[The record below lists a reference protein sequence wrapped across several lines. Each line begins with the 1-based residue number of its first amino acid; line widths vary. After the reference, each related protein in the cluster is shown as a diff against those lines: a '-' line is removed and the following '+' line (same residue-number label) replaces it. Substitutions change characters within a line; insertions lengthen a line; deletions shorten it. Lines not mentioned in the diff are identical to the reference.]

1 MKNAILIFLLLCA
14 WPAFSAEPLKI
25 TAGTNE
31 TIITYDNGAYYTNN
45 TLTYLGNV
53 HVSDPQMEMLSEILT
68 ISINTNKNTIDL
80 IIAET
85 NVVLIQQTNWAIGD
99 KAVYNLT
106 NDIVELTGNVLM
118 DNPHGSAL
126 VPKVIYDR
134 KLNTMTA
141 PGRGIWVIQPLSN
154 TNRPFI
160 PQIGTPAP
168 KK

>member
-1 MKNAILIFLLLCA
+1 MKTTLLLIILLCA
-14 WPAFSAEPLKI
+14 WPALGADPLKI

-31 TIITYDNGAYYTNN
+31 TIITYESGAYYTNN
-45 TLTYLGNV
+45 TLVYLGNV
-53 HVSDPQMEMLSEILT
+53 HVTDPQMEMLSGILT

-80 IIAET
+80 IVAET

-106 NDIVELTGNVLM
+106 NDLVELTGNVLL

-126 VPKVIYDR
+126 VPKVVYDR

-141 PGRGIWVIQPLSN
+141 PGRGTWVIQPLSS
-154 TNRPFI
+154 TNKASFI
-160 PQIGTPAP
+160 PQFGIPG
-168 KK
+168 K